1 MDIVSWV
8 LIFLIVYAALLVY
21 SKSSYFQL
29 KCIISD
35 VDQKKYCVR
44 DRTHLRAAADLL
56 ATCTTNMGRLVTHCG
71 KKHPN
76 NETVNRLAKNYNP
89 QRIQETLPTS
99 ELSAYSQNKG
109 ESISF
114 CLNKYKNGGGGLIDI
129 NTLMFVAIHELA
141 HVATESVGHTPEFWK
156 NFKFLLGEA
165 KSLGIYEPVDYSKK
179 PSHYC
184 GVDITDNPFYD
195 QL

>member
-8 LIFLIVYAALLVY
+8 LIFLIAYAALLVY

-56 ATCTTNMGRLVTHCG
+56 AACTTNMGRLVTHCG
-71 KKHPN
+71 KKYPN
-76 NETVNRLAKNYNP
+76 NEAVNRLVKNYNP
-89 QRIQETLPTS
+89 QRVQETLPTS

-165 KSLGIYEPVDYSKK
+165 KSLGVYEPVDYSKK

-195 QL
+195 KR